1 MDAAYDLHGRGVPRL
16 LRHFA
21 AFERLTDDLDGPS
34 ALVRLEQELG
44 CDLAELLV
52 AALARP
58 HAGGAPP
65 LSLCA

>member
-34 ALVRLEQELG
+34 VSVRLEKELG
-44 CDLAELLV
+44 CDLAEFLV

-58 HAGGAPP
+58 SAGGCPP